1 MTIIKKITK
10 TLSANDTGET
20 GGHQAG
26 MLIPKAPRFLSF
38 FPVLD
43 PTVKNPRISLYFF
56 EEDHVTKWPFE
67 FIYYNGKFFGGTR
80 NEYRLTWMTQYLR
93 AKNAKTGD
101 RIELLLD
108 DEGRRHISL
117 KRLFEVSEDEEG
129 VLKLR
134 GGWKLIDLK

>member
-26 MLIPKAPRFLSF
+26 MLIPKTPRVLSF
-38 FPVLD
+38 FPELD
-43 PTVKNPRISLYFF
+43 PSVKNPRISLYFF
-56 EEDHVTKWPFE
+56 EEDGVTKWPFE

-93 AKNAKTGD
+93 AKNAKAGD

-108 DEGRRHISL
+108 DDGRRHISL
-117 KRLFEVSEDEEG
+117 KRLLEVSEDEDG
-129 VLKLR
+129 VLRLR